1 MKKKE
6 FEKVEDKE
14 DIKTHTLELSKSDLI
29 TDSRLNMLVSK
40 HSFVIAIFLVILA
53 VSNLLFIIFNIYDII
68 SARSIIPLMLML
80 IIAVLYVNDYLFQ
93 KEIKNIIV
101 HRYIDRMIEEVL
113 NSTSKDSIDNKED

>member
-14 DIKTHTLELSKSDLI
+14 NIKTHTLELSKSDLI
-29 TDSRLNMLVSK
+29 TDSRLNRLVSK
-40 HSFVIAIFLVILA
+40 HSFVIAIFLVILV

-80 IIAVLYVNDYLFQ
+80 IIAVLYINDYLFQ
-93 KEIKNIIV
+93 KEMKNIIV

>member
-29 TDSRLNMLVSK
+29 TDSRLNRLVSK

>member
-53 VSNLLFIIFNIYDII
+53 VSN
-68 SARSIIPLMLML
+68 
-80 IIAVLYVNDYLFQ
+80 
-93 KEIKNIIV
+93 
-101 HRYIDRMIEEVL
+101 
-113 NSTSKDSIDNKED
+113 

>member
-14 DIKTHTLELSKSDLI
+14 NIKTHTLELSKSDLI
-29 TDSRLNMLVSK
+29 TDSRLNRLVSK

-80 IIAVLYVNDYLFQ
+80 IIAVLYINDYLFQ
-93 KEIKNIIV
+93 KEMKNIIV

>member
-14 DIKTHTLELSKSDLI
+14 NIKTHTLELSKSDLI
-29 TDSRLNMLVSK
+29 TDSRLNRLVSK

-80 IIAVLYVNDYLFQ
+80 IIAVLYINDYLFQ
-93 KEIKNIIV
+93 KEMKNIIV
-101 HRYIDRMIEEVL
+101 HRYIDIMIEEVL

>member
-6 FEKVEDKE
+6 FEKVEDRE

-29 TDSRLNMLVSK
+29 TDSRLNRLVSK

-80 IIAVLYVNDYLFQ
+80 IIAVLYINDYLFQ
-93 KEIKNIIV
+93 KEMKNIIV